1 MPAPQTV
8 IQAAVSRLGAR
19 LGSGLLDAAAQ
30 AAVVLQDAPE
40 RLRQELSLFWDEV
53 EQEAARLERGATT
66 ATAAASPSAPPPG
79 APSAPPPGAP
89 SAPPPGAPSGSS
101 LDPQDQIDALRA
113 RVAAFSRRLDERP

>member
-40 RLRQELSLFWDEV
+40 RLRQEFSLFWDEV
-53 EQEAARLERGATT
+53 EQEAARLERDASSAAA
-66 ATAAASPSAPPPG
+66 ATASSAPSRGGG
-79 APSAPPPGAP
+79 AVPN
-89 SAPPPGAPSGSS
+89 

>member
-40 RLRQELSLFWDEV
+40 RLRQEFSLFWDEV
-53 EQEAARLERGATT
+53 EQEAARLERGASS
-66 ATAAASPSAPPPG
+66 AAAATPSSAPSPG
-79 APSAPPPGAP
+79 GGPVPN
-89 SAPPPGAPSGSS
+89 

>member
-40 RLRQELSLFWDEV
+40 RLRQEFSLFWEEV
-53 EQEAARLERGATT
+53 EQEAERLERGDATG
-66 ATAAASPSAPPPG
+66 PV
-79 APSAPPPGAP
+79 APSTGA
-89 SAPPPGAPSGSS
+89 APPGAPSGASA
-101 LDPQDQIDALRA
+101 DPQQQIDALRA

>member
-40 RLRQELSLFWDEV
+40 RLRQEFSLFWEEV
-53 EQEAARLERGATT
+53 EQEAERLERGDATGPVAPST
-66 ATAAASPSAPPPG
+66 GAAPPG
-79 APSAPPPGAP
+79 APSTGA
-89 SAPPPGAPSGSS
+89 APPGAPSGASA
-101 LDPQDQIDALRA
+101 DPQQQIDALRA

>member
-40 RLRQELSLFWDEV
+40 RLRQEFSLFWDEV
-53 EQEAARLERGATT
+53 EQEAARLERDASSAAA
-66 ATAAASPSAPPPG
+66 ATASSAPSPG
-79 APSAPPPGAP
+79 GGPVPN
-89 SAPPPGAPSGSS
+89 

>member
-89 SAPPPGAPSGSS
+89 SGSS